1 MSEFFQAN
9 AEVIE
14 RRWPALYARLL
25 NEDSSAIEAELTQGL
40 GSTLSIDGIQLTSRH
55 DRVREAQIQA
65 ASLPADKP
73 QLHVYGTGL
82 GDLPTVL
89 LERTGLERLYVHIL
103 NGALFALV
111 LQLIDQREWLQDPR
125 VELLYAGDL
134 SDICTPFFALPAE
147 MLLADDFNA
156 KIRDRLVSEVHLSF
170 NNREFDPQSPFIQQ
184 RLRDCLPVL
193 LADDDVATLFGTC
206 AGREIYV
213 IGTGPTLEQH
223 FERLAAI
230 RARVERPLFICVD
243 TAYRPLREHGVV
255 PDYVVSIDQ
264 RISFRHLPSEASDG
278 IPLVYLPMSDPEV
291 LRAWKGKRY
300 GGYSASPVYAAL
312 REQYPRAL
320 LHMGGSVIHPA
331 VDLAV
336 KMGAA
341 RITLFGA
348 DFAFP
353 MNKTHAGWSD
363 GDLGPSVNQARHWVR
378 DGHGQRV
385 STQLNFRGYL
395 CVLERYIASQPHVAF
410 FNSSRAGAQIA
421 GTGFN
426 QEFVQ

>member
-9 AEVIE
+9 AEVLQ
-14 RRWPALYARLL
+14 RRWPALFERLMA
-25 NEDSSAIEAELTQGL
+25 EDSAAVQAELVQGL
-40 GSTLSIDGIQLTSRH
+40 GSTLSVNGVQLTSRH
-55 DRVREAQIQA
+55 DRTHEARVQA
-65 ASLPADKP
+65 ASLADKA

-82 GDLPTVL
+82 GDLPAVL
-89 LERTGLERLYVHIL
+89 LERAGLERLYVHIL

-111 LQLIDQREWLQDPR
+111 VQLLDQRHWLEDPR
-125 VELLYAGDL
+125 VELFFAGDL

-170 NNREFDPQSPFIQQ
+170 NNREFDPQSPAIQQ
-184 RLRDCLPVL
+184 RLQDCLPVL
-193 LADDDVATLFGTC
+193 LGDDDVAQLFGTC
-206 AGREIYV
+206 VDRGVYV
-213 IGTGPTLEQH
+213 IATGPTLEGH
-223 FERLAAI
+223 FERLAKV
-230 RARVERPLFICVD
+230 RAQAQRPLFICVD

-255 PDYVVSIDQ
+255 PDLVVSIDQ
-264 RISFRHLPSEASDG
+264 LISFRHLPFEQSEG

-312 REQYPRAL
+312 REAYPRGE
-320 LHMGGSVIHPA
+320 LHVGGSVIHPA

-336 KMGAA
+336 KMGAR

-353 MNKTHAGWSD
+353 MNKTHAGWND
-363 GDLGPSVNQARHWVR
+363 GELGPSVNQARHWVR

-395 CVLERYIASQPHVAF
+395 CVLERYIAAHPQVEF
-410 FNSSRAGAQIA
+410 FNSSRAGALIA
-421 GTGFN
+421 GTRFN

>member
-1 MSEFFQAN
+1 MSDSFEHN
-9 AEVIE
+9 AQVIQ
-14 RRWPALYARLL
+14 RRWPALCARLL
-25 NEDSSAIEAELTQGL
+25 LEDSQAIDAQLVEGL
-40 GSTLSIDGIQLTSRH
+40 GSTLSVSGIQLTSRH
-55 DRVREAQIQA
+55 DRVHEARVQA
-65 ASLPADKP
+65 ASLPADKT

-82 GDLPTVL
+82 GDLPLVL
-89 LERTGLERLYVHIL
+89 LERANLEHLYVHIL

-111 LQLIDQREWLQDPR
+111 LQLLDQRQWLDDPR

-134 SDICTPFFALPAE
+134 PDICTPFFALPAE

-170 NNREFDPQSPFIQQ
+170 NNRDFDPQSPVIQQ
-184 RLRDCLPVL
+184 RLQECLPVL
-193 LADDDVATLFGTC
+193 LADDDVAQLFGTC
-206 AGREIYV
+206 AGRDLYV

-223 FERLAAI
+223 FERLAEI
-230 RARVERPLFICVD
+230 RQRAERPLFICVD
-243 TAYRPLREHGVV
+243 TAYRPLRERGIV
-255 PDYVVSIDQ
+255 PDIVVSIDQ
-264 RISFRHLPSEASDG
+264 RISFRHLPFEESEG
-278 IPLVYLPMSDPEV
+278 IPLVYLPMSDPAV

-300 GGYSASPVYAAL
+300 GGYSASPIYAAL
-312 REQYPRAL
+312 REQHPRAQ
-320 LHMGGSVIHPA
+320 LHVGGSVIHPA

-341 RITLFGA
+341 RVTLFGA

-378 DGHGQRV
+378 DGHGERV

-395 CVLERYIASQPHVAF
+395 CVLERYIAAHSQVEF
-410 FNSSRAGAQIA
+410 LNSSRAGALIA
-421 GTGFN
+421 GTTFN
-426 QEFVQ
+426 PEFVQ

>member
-1 MSEFFQAN
+1 MNEFFQAN

-14 RRWPALYARLL
+14 RRWPALFARLL
-25 NEDSSAIEAELTQGL
+25 NEDSSVIEAELTQGL
-40 GSTLSIDGIQLTSRH
+40 GSTLSIGGIQLTSRH

-89 LERTGLERLYVHIL
+89 LERAELERLYVHIL

-111 LQLIDQREWLQDPR
+111 LQLLDQREWLQDPR

-184 RLRDCLPVL
+184 RLQDCLPVL

-206 AGREIYV
+206 VGREIYV

-230 RARVERPLFICVD
+230 RERGERPLFICVD
-243 TAYRPLREHGVV
+243 TAYRPLREHGIV

-264 RISFRHLPSEASDG
+264 RISFRHLPFEESAG

-312 REQYPRAL
+312 REQHPRAL
-320 LHMGGSVIHPA
+320 LHVGGSVIHPA

-353 MNKTHAGWSD
+353 MNKTHAGWND

-378 DGHGQRV
+378 DGYGQRV

-395 CVLERYIASQPHVAF
+395 CVLERYIASQPQVAF

-421 GTGFN
+421 GTAFN

>member
-1 MSEFFQAN
+1 MSEFFQPN
-9 AEVIE
+9 AQVIQQ
-14 RRWPALYARLL
+14 RWPALFERLQA
-25 NEDSSAIEAELTQGL
+25 EDTSVVQAELVQGL
-40 GSTLSIDGIQLTSRH
+40 GSTLSVNGIQLTSRH
-55 DRVREAQIQA
+55 DRVHEARIQA
-65 ASLPADKP
+65 ASLAEKP

-89 LERTGLERLYVHIL
+89 LERAGLEQLYVHVL

-111 LQLIDQREWLQDPR
+111 LQLLDQRQWLEDPR
-125 VELLYAGDL
+125 VQLFYAGDM

-156 KIRDRLVSEVHLSF
+156 KIRDRLVSEVHLTF
-170 NNREFDPQSPFIQQ
+170 NNREFDPNLPFIQQ
-184 RLRDCLPVL
+184 RLQDCLPVL
-193 LADDDVATLFGTC
+193 LGDDDVAQLFGT
-206 AGREIYV
+206 ALGRDIYV

-223 FERLAAI
+223 YERLAVI
-230 RARVERPLFICVD
+230 REKAGRALFICVD
-243 TAYRPLREHGVV
+243 TAYRPLREHGIV
-255 PDYVVSIDQ
+255 PDLVVSIDQ
-264 RISFRHLPSEASDG
+264 RIGFQHLPVEASDG
-278 IPLVYLPMSDPEV
+278 IPLVYLPMSDPV
-291 LRAWKGKRY
+291 LLRAWKGKRY

-320 LHMGGSVIHPA
+320 LHVGGSVIHPA

-336 KMGAA
+336 HMGAA

-353 MNKTHAGWSD
+353 MNKTHAGWED
-363 GDLGPSVNQARHWVR
+363 GDLGPSVSEARHWVR
-378 DGHGQRV
+378 DGFGQRV

-395 CVLERYIASQPHVAF
+395 CVLERYIAAHPHVQF
-410 FNSSRAGAQIA
+410 FNSSRAGAMIA
-421 GTGFN
+421 GTQFN

>member
-9 AEVIE
+9 AEVLQ
-14 RRWPALYARLL
+14 RRWPALFERLMT
-25 NEDSSAIEAELTQGL
+25 EDSAAVQADLVQGL
-40 GSTLSIDGIQLTSRH
+40 GSTLSVNGVQLTSRH
-55 DRVREAQIQA
+55 DRTHEARVQA
-65 ASLPADKP
+65 ASLADKA

-82 GDLPTVL
+82 GDLPAVL
-89 LERTGLERLYVHIL
+89 LERAGLERLYVHIL

-111 LQLIDQREWLQDPR
+111 VQLLDQRHWLEDPR
-125 VELLYAGDL
+125 VELFYAGDL

-170 NNREFDPQSPFIQQ
+170 NNREFDPQSPVIQQ
-184 RLRDCLPVL
+184 RLQDCLPVL
-193 LADDDVATLFGTC
+193 LGDDDVAQLFGTC
-206 AGREIYV
+206 VDRDVYV
-213 IGTGPTLEQH
+213 IATGPTLEGH
-223 FERLAAI
+223 FERLAKV
-230 RARVERPLFICVD
+230 RAQAQRPLFISVD

-255 PDYVVSIDQ
+255 PDLVVSIDQ
-264 RISFRHLPSEASDG
+264 LISFRHLPFEQSEG

-312 REQYPRAL
+312 REAYPRGE
-320 LHMGGSVIHPA
+320 LHVGGSVIHPA

-336 KMGAA
+336 KMGAR

-353 MNKTHAGWSD
+353 MNKTHAGWND
-363 GDLGPSVNQARHWVR
+363 GELGPSVNQARHWVR

-395 CVLERYIASQPHVAF
+395 CVLERYIAAHPQVEF
-410 FNSSRAGAQIA
+410 FNSSKAGALIA
-421 GTGFN
+421 GTRFN

>member
-1 MSEFFQAN
+1 MNEFFQAN

-14 RRWPALYARLL
+14 RRWPALFARLL
-25 NEDSSAIEAELTQGL
+25 NEDSSVIEAELTQGL
-40 GSTLSIDGIQLTSRH
+40 GSTLSIGGIQLTSRH

-89 LERTGLERLYVHIL
+89 LERAELERLYVHIL

-111 LQLIDQREWLQDPR
+111 LQLLDQREWLQDPR

-184 RLRDCLPVL
+184 RLQDCLPVL

-206 AGREIYV
+206 VGREIYV

-230 RARVERPLFICVD
+230 RERGERPLFICVD
-243 TAYRPLREHGVV
+243 TAYRPLREHGIV

-264 RISFRHLPSEASDG
+264 RISFRHLPFEESDG

-312 REQYPRAL
+312 REQHPRAL
-320 LHMGGSVIHPA
+320 LHVGGSVIHPA

-378 DGHGQRV
+378 DGYGQRV

-395 CVLERYIASQPHVAF
+395 CVLERYIASQPQVAF

-426 QEFVQ
+426 EEFVQ

>member
-9 AEVIE
+9 AEVLQ
-14 RRWPALYARLL
+14 RRWPVLFERLMA
-25 NEDSSAIEAELTQGL
+25 EDSAAVQADLIQGL
-40 GSTLSIDGIQLTSRH
+40 GSTLSVNGVQLTSRH
-55 DRVREAQIQA
+55 DRNHEARVQA
-65 ASLPADKP
+65 ASLVDKA

-82 GDLPTVL
+82 GDLPAVL
-89 LERTGLERLYVHIL
+89 LERAGLERLYVHIL

-111 LQLIDQREWLQDPR
+111 VQLLDQRQWLEDPR
-125 VELLYAGDL
+125 VELFYAGDL

-156 KIRDRLVSEVHLSF
+156 KIRDRLVSEVHLTF
-170 NNREFDPQSPFIQQ
+170 NNREFDPQSPVIQQ
-184 RLRDCLPVL
+184 RLQDCLPVL
-193 LADDDVATLFGTC
+193 LGDDDVAQLFGTC
-206 AGREIYV
+206 TDREVYV
-213 IGTGPTLEQH
+213 IATGPTLEGH
-223 FERLAAI
+223 FERLAAL
-230 RARVERPLFICVD
+230 RQQADRPLFICVD
-243 TAYRPLREHGVV
+243 TAYRPLREHGIA
-255 PDYVVSIDQ
+255 PDLVVSIDQ
-264 RISFRHLPSEASDG
+264 LISLRHLPFEQSEG

-312 REQYPRAL
+312 REAYPRGE
-320 LHMGGSVIHPA
+320 LHVGGSVIHPA

-336 KMGAA
+336 KLGAT

-353 MNKTHAGWSD
+353 MNKTHAGWND
-363 GDLGPSVNQARHWVR
+363 GELGPSVHQARHWVR
-378 DGHGQRV
+378 DGNGQRV

-395 CVLERYIASQPHVAF
+395 CVLERYIAAHPQVEF
-410 FNSSRAGAQIA
+410 FNSSRAGALIA
-421 GTGFN
+421 GTRFN

>member
-9 AEVIE
+9 AEVVE
-14 RRWPALYARLL
+14 RRWPALFARLL

-40 GSTLSIDGIQLTSRH
+40 GSTLSIGGIQLTSRH

-65 ASLPADKP
+65 ATLPADKP

-111 LQLIDQREWLQDPR
+111 LQLLDQREWLQDPR

-184 RLRDCLPVL
+184 RLQDCLPVV

-230 RARVERPLFICVD
+230 RERAGRPLIICVD
-243 TAYRPLREHGVV
+243 TAYRPLREHGIV

-264 RISFRHLPSEASDG
+264 RISFRHLPFEESDG

-312 REQYPRAL
+312 REQHPRAL
-320 LHMGGSVIHPA
+320 LHVGGSVIHPA

-353 MNKTHAGWSD
+353 MNKTHAGWND

-378 DGHGQRV
+378 DGYGQRV

-395 CVLERYIASQPHVAF
+395 CVLERYIASQPQVAF

>member
-9 AEVIE
+9 AEVVE
-14 RRWPALYARLL
+14 RRWPALFARLL

-40 GSTLSIDGIQLTSRH
+40 GSTLSIGGIQLTSRH

-89 LERTGLERLYVHIL
+89 LERTGFERLYVHIL

-111 LQLIDQREWLQDPR
+111 LQLIDQREWLQDKR

-134 SDICTPFFALPAE
+134 PDICTPFFALPAE
-147 MLLADDFNA
+147 MLLADDYNA

-184 RLRDCLPVL
+184 RLQDCLPVL

-230 RARVERPLFICVD
+230 RERAGRPLIICVD
-243 TAYRPLREHGVV
+243 TAYRPLREHGIV

-264 RISFRHLPSEASDG
+264 RISFRHLPFEESDG

-312 REQYPRAL
+312 REQHPRAL
-320 LHMGGSVIHPA
+320 LHVGGSVIHPA

-353 MNKTHAGWSD
+353 MNKTHAGWND

-378 DGHGQRV
+378 DGYGQRV

-395 CVLERYIASQPHVAF
+395 CVLERYIASQPQVAF

>member
-9 AEVIE
+9 ANVIE
-14 RRWPALYARLL
+14 RRWPALFARLL
-25 NEDSSAIEAELTQGL
+25 NEDSSVIEAGLTQGL
-40 GSTLSIDGIQLTSRH
+40 GSTLNINGIQLTSRH
-55 DRVREAQIQA
+55 DRVHEARIQA
-65 ASLPADKP
+65 ASLPADKSR
-73 QLHVYGTGL
+73 LHVYGTGL

-89 LERTGLERLYVHIL
+89 LERAGLERLYVHIL

-111 LQLIDQREWLQDPR
+111 LQLIDQQQWLEDPR

-134 SDICTPFFALPAE
+134 PDICTPFFALPAE

-184 RLRDCLPVL
+184 RLQDCLPVL
-193 LADDDVATLFGTC
+193 LADDDVAQLFGTC
-206 AGREIYV
+206 VGREIYV

-230 RARVERPLFICVD
+230 RKRDERPLFICVD
-243 TAYRPLREHGVV
+243 TAYRPLREHGIV
-255 PDYVVSIDQ
+255 PDCVVSIDQ
-264 RISFRHLPSEASDG
+264 RISFRHLPFEESDD

-300 GGYSASPVYAAL
+300 GGYSLSPVYAAL
-312 REQYPRAL
+312 REQHPRAL
-320 LHMGGSVIHPA
+320 LHVGGSVIHPA

-341 RITLFGA
+341 RVTLFGA

-378 DGHGQRV
+378 DGFGERV

-395 CVLERYIASQPHVAF
+395 CVLERYIASQPHVEF
-410 FNSSRAGAQIA
+410 FNSSRAGALIA
-421 GTGFN
+421 GTRFN

>member
-9 AEVIE
+9 AEVLQ
-14 RRWPALYARLL
+14 RRWPALFERLMA
-25 NEDSSAIEAELTQGL
+25 EDSAAVQAELVQGL
-40 GSTLSIDGIQLTSRH
+40 GSTLSVNGVQLTSRH
-55 DRVREAQIQA
+55 DRTHEARVQA
-65 ASLPADKP
+65 ASLADKA

-82 GDLPTVL
+82 GDLPAVL
-89 LERTGLERLYVHIL
+89 LERAGLERLYVHIL

-111 LQLIDQREWLQDPR
+111 VQLLDQRHWLEDPR
-125 VELLYAGDL
+125 VELFYAGDL

-170 NNREFDPQSPFIQQ
+170 NNREFDPQSPVIQQ
-184 RLRDCLPVL
+184 RLQDCLPVL
-193 LADDDVATLFGTC
+193 LGDDDVAQLFGTC
-206 AGREIYV
+206 VDRDVYV
-213 IGTGPTLEQH
+213 IATGPTLEEH
-223 FERLAAI
+223 FERLAKV
-230 RARVERPLFICVD
+230 RAQAQRPLFICVD

-255 PDYVVSIDQ
+255 PDLVVSIDQ
-264 RISFRHLPSEASDG
+264 LISFRHLPFEHSEG

-312 REQYPRAL
+312 REAYPRGE
-320 LHMGGSVIHPA
+320 LHVGGSVIHPA

-336 KMGAA
+336 KMGAR

-353 MNKTHAGWSD
+353 MNKTHAGWND
-363 GDLGPSVNQARHWVR
+363 GELGPSVNQARHWVR

-395 CVLERYIASQPHVAF
+395 CVLERYIAAHPQVEF
-410 FNSSRAGAQIA
+410 FNSSKAGALIA
-421 GTGFN
+421 GTRFN

>member
-9 AEVIE
+9 AEVLQ
-14 RRWPALYARLL
+14 RRWPALFERLMA
-25 NEDSSAIEAELTQGL
+25 EDSAAVQAELVQGL
-40 GSTLSIDGIQLTSRH
+40 GSTLSVNGVQLTSRH
-55 DRVREAQIQA
+55 DRTHEARVQA
-65 ASLPADKP
+65 ASLADKA

-82 GDLPTVL
+82 GDLPAVL
-89 LERTGLERLYVHIL
+89 LERAGLERLYVHIL

-111 LQLIDQREWLQDPR
+111 VQLLDQRQWLEDPR
-125 VELLYAGDL
+125 VELFYAGDL

-170 NNREFDPQSPFIQQ
+170 NNREFDPRSPVIQQ
-184 RLRDCLPVL
+184 RLQDCLPVL
-193 LADDDVATLFGTC
+193 LGDDDVAQLFGTC
-206 AGREIYV
+206 VDRDVYV
-213 IGTGPTLEQH
+213 IATGPTLEGH
-223 FERLAAI
+223 FERLAKV
-230 RARVERPLFICVD
+230 RAQAQRPLFICVD

-255 PDYVVSIDQ
+255 PDLVVSIDQ
-264 RISFRHLPSEASDG
+264 LISFRHLPFEQSEG
-278 IPLVYLPMSDPEV
+278 ISLVYLPMSDPEV

-312 REQYPRAL
+312 RDEYPRGE
-320 LHMGGSVIHPA
+320 LHVGGSVIHPA

-336 KMGAA
+336 KMGAT

-353 MNKTHAGWSD
+353 MNKTHAGWNDSE
-363 GDLGPSVNQARHWVR
+363 LGPSVNQARHWVR

-395 CVLERYIASQPHVAF
+395 CVLERYIAAHPQVEF
-410 FNSSRAGAQIA
+410 FNSSRAGALIA
-421 GTGFN
+421 GTQFN